1 MSKKILFDKCVK
13 EAKEICKPYMI
24 NYAVGNDLTKQ
35 EWELALLLF
44 KQETQ

>member
-13 EAKEICKPYMI
+13 EARELAKPYLI
-24 NYAVGNDLTKQ
+24 TYNDELTKQ

-44 KQETQ
+44 QQETR

>member
-13 EAKEICKPYMI
+13 EARELAKPYLP
-24 NYAVGNDLTKQ
+24 NYGNDLTTE
-35 EWELALLLF
+35 EWQLALLLF

>member
-13 EAKEICKPYMI
+13 EAIKLAEPYLVK
-24 NYAVGNDLTKQ
+24 YGDELTKQ

-44 KQETQ
+44 QQETR